1 MNMADAAILIF
12 WLVCL
17 VRGIFRGPINEL
29 FSIAGALCGLF
40 IAAFFYP
47 YFSSVLSV
55 WMESEPMR
63 GLTCFFTLFVGMYML
78 AAVCGVI
85 ATYLMHLGRS
95 GWLSRAFGAG
105 LGLLKG
111 MLVVAVILIPLVAF
125 LPNPSTWIG
134 RSGIIPYENRLSGE
148 MVQVIP
154 STIGNPFSSHIKG
167 YKQLWKRNGDEPKAR

>member
-17 VRGIFRGPINEL
+17 VRGIFRGPVNEL
-29 FSIAGALCGLF
+29 FSIAGILCGLF
-40 IAAFFYP
+40 TAAFFYP
-47 YFSSVLSV
+47 SVAKLLSV
-55 WMESEPMR
+55 WVKSEPVR
-63 GLTCFFTLFVGMYML
+63 GLTGFVTLFIGMYML

-95 GWLSRAFGAG
+95 GWVGRAFGAG

-111 MLVVAVILIPLVAF
+111 MLVVAVILIPVVAF
-125 LPNPSTWIG
+125 SPNQSRWIG
-134 RSGIIPYENRLSGE
+134 GSGLIPYENRLSGE
-148 MVQVIP
+148 MVQVVP

-167 YKQLWKRNGDEPKAR
+167 YKQLWKCNGDAPEAR

>member
-1 MNMADAAILIF
+1 MNLADAAILIF

-17 VRGIFRGPINEL
+17 VRGIFRGPVDEL

-40 IAAFFYP
+40 TAAFSYP
-47 YFSSVLSV
+47 YASKVLSV

-63 GLTCFFTLFVGMYML
+63 GLTCFFTLFIGVYIL

-85 ATYLMHLGRS
+85 ATYLIRLRRS
-95 GWLSRAFGAG
+95 GWLRRAFGAG

-111 MLVVAVILIPLVAF
+111 MLVVAMILIPLVAF
-125 LPNPSTWIG
+125 LPHQSIWIG
-134 RSGIIPYENRLSGE
+134 GSEIIPYENRLSAR

-154 STIGNPFSSHIKG
+154 SAIGDPFTSHIKG
-167 YKQLWKRNGDEPKAR
+167 YKQLWKHDGDAPEAR

>member
-1 MNMADAAILIF
+1 MNIADAAILIF

-17 VRGIFRGPINEL
+17 VRGIFRGPVNEL
-29 FSIAGALCGLF
+29 FSIASALVGLF
-40 IAAFFYP
+40 AAAFFYP
-47 YFSSVLSV
+47 YVSRVLSV
-55 WMESEPMR
+55 WMDAGPIRS
-63 GLTCFFTLFVGMYML
+63 LTCFFTLFGGMYLL

-85 ATYLMHLGRS
+85 ATYLMHLRRS

-111 MLVVAVILIPLVAF
+111 MLVVAVVLIPLVAF
-125 LPNPSTWIG
+125 LPNQSTWIG

-154 STIGNPFSSHIKG
+154 STISDPFSSHIKG
-167 YKQLWKRNGDEPKAR
+167 YKQLWKRNGDEPETR